1 MRIIAGELKGRIID
15 TPSWDGLRPTS
26 DRLRETLFN
35 VLAPVVRGSRFL
47 DGFAGTGAVGIEAI
61 SRGAAG
67 VTFVEEDRRAADL
80 IEANLRRCGVQ
91 DRYAIIRA
99 GFARAIGSLSR
110 STFDIIFLDPP
121 YGAGSLA
128 SALDAAAPLVGSGT
142 LLVIEHARRDG
153 SPSDVHGIQRTRVLS
168 SGDSALGFYR
178 RPEAAATEA
187 TAAPDA

>member
-35 VLAPVVRGSRFL
+35 VLAPVVRGARFL

-91 DRYAIIRA
+91 DRYAIIRVRL
-99 GFARAIGSLSR
+99 GGTTRHDFEM
-110 STFDIIFLDPP
+110 FDLAVLDPP
-121 YGAGSLA
+121 Y
-128 SALDAAAPLVGSGT
+128 DAPELTAAVKR
-142 LLVIEHARRDG
+142 ARRDCKNTTAMRE
-153 SPSDVHGIQRTRVLS
+153 PLV
-168 SGDSALGFYR
+168 SASFDGL
-178 RPEAAATEA
+178 
-187 TAAPDA
+187 